1 MMCPFK
7 SSILAVPLFL
17 CVHLF
22 VIVLLLIV
30 LVLLFFVVADVVDI
44 VGVVISVN
52 SFLYK
57 V

>member
-1 MMCPFK
+1 MCPFK

-44 VGVVISVN
+44 VAVVISVN

-57 V
+57 L